1 MKRSPRMP
9 SVWATGQVQAKGQ
22 RTGRYSRLS
31 LEHPAKMLPA
41 IARHA
46 IRVFTEPGDLVLD
59 PMCGIGTTLV
69 EAVHLGREAVGIE
82 LEAKWASIA
91 RINLGVAAVQGAEG
105 TGEVHIGDAARV
117 AGQIAPAVSSAASL
131 LLTSPPYGAMTH
143 GLVRTRRDGAAK
155 VAKWS
160 HRYNRDKDRA
170 NLAYQRPEEL
180 LASFTTILA
189 ECRPLLKPGAHVV
202 ITARPFRVKGEL
214 VDFPA
219 RVARAVEVAGLVP
232 VGRCVALLC
241 ALRDGGVVSRT
252 SFFQAVETRR
262 LRDAG
267 TAAHV
272 IQHEDVLIFQ
282 NPPLSPVPALLA
294 VAA

>member
-1 MKRSPRMP
+1 MP

-46 IRVFTEPGDLVLD
+46 IRVFTEPGELVLD

-69 EAVHLGREAVGIE
+69 EAVHLGRDAVGIE

-105 TGEVHIGDAARV
+105 RGEVHIGDAARV
-117 AGQIAPAVSSAASL
+117 AGQLASAVSPASL
-131 LLTSPPYGAMTH
+131 LVTSPPYGAMTH
-143 GLVRTRRDGAAK
+143 GLVRTRRDGADS
-155 VAKWS
+155 VVKWS
-160 HRYNRDKDRA
+160 HRYNRDKDRS

-180 LASFTTILA
+180 LASFTAILA
-189 ECRPLLKPGAHVV
+189 RCRPLLKPGAHVV
-202 ITARPFRVKGEL
+202 ITARPFRLKGQL

-219 RVARAVEVAGLVP
+219 RVARAAEEAGLVA
-232 VGRCVALLC
+232 VGRCAALLC

-252 SFFQAVETRR
+252 SFFQTVETRR

-282 NPPLSPVPALLA
+282 NPPMSCVPAVLA